1 MSMHSRFIILV
12 LCLVVVAVASASI
25 TPLALAAD
33 PCPPN
38 SLCLPNPLESDN
50 VIDLINAALR
60 FITAI
65 AIPIAVIMIIWAGI
79 KYLTAGSNP
88 KAVGEANNIIWSV
101 VIGLAIIFIGRG
113 FVDLVESV
121 LNIGG
126 SSTSSPTP
134 IPSCPSACPSG
145 QACLNGVCTVITGPS
160 E

>member
-1 MSMHSRFIILV
+1 MTRVFLSIILI
-12 LCLVVVAVASASI
+12 VVTLLSGAG
-25 TPLALAAD
+25 LALAAD
-33 PCPPN
+33 PQESCAPN
-38 SLCLPNPLESDN
+38 TLCLTNPLQSDN

-126 SSTSSPTP
+126 SGASPTP
-134 IPSCPSACPSG
+134 IPACNPPCTG
-145 QACLNGVCTVITGPS
+145 EAVCRDGTCVIL

>member
-1 MSMHSRFIILV
+1 MMRVLLMTLLV
-12 LCLVVVAVASASI
+12 GVLLFSSSSAF
-25 TPLALAAD
+25 AAD
-33 PCPPN
+33 PCPEG
-38 SLCLPNPLESDN
+38 SLCLRNPLASGN

-88 KAVGEANNIIWSV
+88 KAIGEANNIIWSV

-126 SSTSSPTP
+126 SGTSPTP
-134 IPSCPSACPSG
+134 IPACNPPCTSG
-145 QACLNGVCTVITGPS
+145 KVCLNGVCTTI